1 MVDNSVN
8 IKITKLHTL
17 KGWNLSYVSCLLPM
31 QKTQEMCFWSLGWED
46 PLEKKM
52 ATYPYILAWKSHGQ
66 RSLVGYSPKGPNEL
80 HATEHK
86 CLEKCIVSLL
96 TMLSIPSISAEP
108 STKRTMHKYL
118 LLLTFKIKI
127 LNNNQIHGWEFSL
140 GKSKRRQ
147 EGKRN
152 MPKSFV
158 FFFFFFFNWG

>member
-158 FFFFFFFNWG
+158 LFCFVFFNWG

>member
-1 MVDNSVN
+1 MTHKFMNCSIIFKASLLAQTV
-8 IKITKLHTL
+8 K
-17 KGWNLSYVSCLLPM
+17 NLPTV
-31 QKTQEMCFWSLGWED
+31 QETWIQSLGWED

-52 ATYPYILAWKSHGQ
+52 ATYSSILPGKFHGQ

-127 LNNNQIHGWEFSL
+127 LNNNQIHG
-140 GKSKRRQ
+140 
-147 EGKRN
+147 
-152 MPKSFV
+152 
-158 FFFFFFFNWG
+158 